1 MKDLITQNGAR
12 ECVAAQ
18 SICIRACKER
28 YIKVTTV
35 TNLKLQGNKLIDTEM
50 VGQIK
55 SPEWSMNSTT
65 LALS

>member
-1 MKDLITQNGAR
+1 MYQGMQRTIH
-12 ECVAAQ
+12 
-18 SICIRACKER
+18 
-28 YIKVTTV
+28 KVTTV
-35 TNLKLQGNKLIDTEM
+35 TNLKLEGTKLIDTEM